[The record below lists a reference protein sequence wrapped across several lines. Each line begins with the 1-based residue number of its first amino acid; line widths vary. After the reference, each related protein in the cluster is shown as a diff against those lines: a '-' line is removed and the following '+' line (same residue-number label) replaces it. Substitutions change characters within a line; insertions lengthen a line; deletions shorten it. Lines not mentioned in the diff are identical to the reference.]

1 MIQGVNTTDK
11 HLATPKKLKKEDPES
26 KKGSNKKTSPNKR
39 LIKEEDSPVEPKKR
53 RTPAKTKTELNVT
66 GNEMSPSAKKGKSPM
81 KPKIDLS
88 VPVEQ
93 EEAHIKPENAVAPT
107 SKQEH
112 KRDKTDHETAKETKL
127 AGSSKSKGTALAK
140 STKNT
145 SDTDEEG
152 ATTPTVVPVTPK
164 GKKPIKKAKTPNEED
179 GSPVGRKRSVTKTA
193 AAEARPIPTRLEH
206 ASPEDRKLVAMRDA
220 GESWNDIRKMW
231 KDMTGNETAHSTL
244 PGRYRRLKEN
254 LIRLEEGD
262 VCFFCISSSIS
273 FIST

>member
-1 MIQGVNTTDK
+1 M
-11 HLATPKKLKKEDPES
+11 
-26 KKGSNKKTSPNKR
+26 
-39 LIKEEDSPVEPKKR
+39 EPKKR

-81 KPKIDLS
+81 KPKIDFS
-88 VPVEQ
+88 VPLEQ
-93 EEAHIKPENAVAPT
+93 EEAHVKPENAVTPT
-107 SKQEH
+107 GKQEH
-112 KRDKTDHETAKETKL
+112 KRDKLGYKTTKETKPV
-127 AGSSKSKGTALAK
+127 GSAKSKGTALAK
-140 STKNT
+140 ATKNT

-164 GKKPIKKAKTPNEED
+164 GKKPNKKAKIPNGED
-179 GSPVGRKRSVTKTA
+179 GSPVGHKRSVTKTA

-206 ASPEDRKLVAMRDA
+206 ASPADQNLVAMRDA

-231 KDMTGNETAHSTL
+231 KDMTGLETAHSTL
-244 PGRYRRLKEN
+244 PGRYKRLKEN

-273 FIST
+273 LSPLDHLQFSYSITFLQCLPRCLSNFSLCIPLLSH